1 MAMMFEH
8 LVRVR
13 WRDTDAQ
20 GHVNHAVFLT
30 YLEEG
35 RDAFY
40 AQVLG
45 SDPSYVVVRLEVD
58 LRAEVRHL
66 DQQVTVRIQAERLGT
81 TSLTTRETILT
92 SAGEV
97 AAEARVVTVRWDP
110 GRRQPIPFDET
121 ERTRLTEAMARQP
134 PPGEPPHQRQESLGA
149 RAAAVPPTT
158 RSAHELLTGCNQRA
172 ARRVVIRFERSASRS
187 LVEAAGCD
195 ACEVGQ
201 DFVRGL
207 VKVRVAP

>member
-1 MAMMFEH
+1 MATMFEYP
-8 LVRVR
+8 VRVR

-40 AQVLG
+40 AKVLG

-92 SAGEV
+92 SSGEV

-110 GRRQPIPFDET
+110 SGRQPIPFNET
-121 ERTRLTEAMARQP
+121 ERTRLTAAMAGQ
-134 PPGEPPHQRQESLGA
+134 
-149 RAAAVPPTT
+149 PTT
-158 RSAHELLTGCNQRA
+158 RSAHELLTRCNQRA
-172 ARRVVIRFERSASRS
+172 ARHVVVRS
-187 LVEAAGCD
+187 G
-195 ACEVGQ
+195 
-201 DFVRGL
+201 
-207 VKVRVAP
+207 